1 MGAGYYDRF
10 LPQCHNAEK
19 LLIAFEIQ
27 HLKKVCTEAFDIPMD
42 AVITEERTVFYA

>member
-10 LPQCHNAEK
+10 LPQCRNADK
-19 LLIAFEIQ
+19 ILIAFEAQ
-27 HLKKVCTEAFDIPMD
+27 RLDRVCTEDSDVPMD